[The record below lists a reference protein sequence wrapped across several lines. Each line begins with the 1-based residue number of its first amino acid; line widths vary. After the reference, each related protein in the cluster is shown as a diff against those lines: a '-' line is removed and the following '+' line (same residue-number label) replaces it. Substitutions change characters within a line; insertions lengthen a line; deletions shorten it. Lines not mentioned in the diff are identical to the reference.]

1 MAMMAGA
8 ALCFSGMGVCYRLA
22 LEEGLPTPAAP
33 FARGLFTLLILIPW
47 IARQGIAAAFLTR
60 RPWLMTGR
68 CAAGL
73 VSFQSWMLALVLL
86 PLADAVAIAQARPLW
101 AIPLAALFLH
111 ERIRRDRVLAALV
124 GFCGVLIIAQPGG
137 ALSWGVP
144 AAVLAGVGGAMVFIT
159 IKLLSTT
166 EPPMRVIA
174 WYALSSLVIWGP
186 VCAWL
191 WVTPSWGAVALL
203 LLGSLWALGGDWL
216 ASNAARRAEAGLLS
230 PMEYIQIPAGALFG
244 WLVFAELPGEWLP
257 VGVALMLAATVY
269 LARAAGRQA

>member
-1 MAMMAGA
+1 MMAGA

-33 FARGLFTLLILIPW
+33 FARGIFTLLILIPW

-111 ERIRRDRVLAALV
+111 ERVRRDRVLAALV

-244 WLVFAELPGEWLP
+244 WLIFAELPGEWLP
-257 VGVALMLAATVY
+257 MGVALMLAATLY
-269 LARAAGRQA
+269 LARAARRQA

>member
-8 ALCFSGMGVCYRLA
+8 ALCFSGMGISYRLA
-22 LEEGLPTPAAP
+22 LADGLPTPAAP
-33 FARGLFTLLILIPW
+33 FARGVFTLLMLVPW
-47 IARQGIAAAFLTR
+47 MLRHGVAAAFVTR
-60 RPWLMTGR
+60 RPWLLSAR

-73 VSFQSWMLALVLL
+73 VSFQGWIVALLLL

-124 GFCGVLIIAQPGG
+124 GFCGVLVIAQPGG
-137 ALSWGVP
+137 ALSWGMP
-144 AAVLAGVGGAMVFIT
+144 AAVVAGVGGAMVFIT
-159 IKLLSTT
+159 VKLLSTS

-174 WYALSSLVIWGP
+174 WYAASSLIIWGP
-186 VCAWL
+186 ICAWF
-191 WVTPSWGAVALL
+191 WVTPSWTALAFL
-203 LLGSLWALGGDWL
+203 LLGSFWALAGDWL

-244 WLVFAELPGEWLP
+244 WLIFAELPSEWLP
-257 VGVALMLAATVY
+257 LGVALMLAATVY
-269 LARAAGRQA
+269 LARAAGRG

>member
-1 MAMMAGA
+1 MMAGA

-33 FARGLFTLLILIPW
+33 FARGIFTLLILIPW

-111 ERIRRDRVLAALV
+111 ERVRRDRVLAALV

-137 ALSWGVP
+137 ALFWGVP

-257 VGVALMLAATVY
+257 MGVALMLAATLY
-269 LARAAGRQA
+269 LARAARRQA

>member
-8 ALCFSGMGVCYRLA
+8 ALCFTAMGIAYRLA
-22 LEEGLPTPAAP
+22 LQEGLPTPAAP
-33 FARGLFTLLILIPW
+33 FARGLFTLLMLLPW
-47 IARQGIAAAFLTR
+47 MARHGVAAAFITR

-73 VSFQSWMLALVLL
+73 VSFQSWMLALLLL

-137 ALSWGVP
+137 AWSWGIP
-144 AAVLAGVGGAMVFIT
+144 AAIMAGVGGAMVFIT
-159 IKLLSTT
+159 VKLLSTS

-186 VCAWL
+186 VCAWF
-191 WVTPSWGAVALL
+191 WVTPSWAAVALL
-203 LLGSLWALGGDWL
+203 LIGSLFALSGDWL

-230 PMEYIQIPAGALFG
+230 PMEYIQIPAGAFFG
-244 WLVFAELPGEWLP
+244 WLIFAELPG
-257 VGVALMLAATVY
+257 GAAPNSTGQS
-269 LARAAGRQA
+269 AQP

>member
-33 FARGLFTLLILIPW
+33 FARGIFTLLILIPW

-111 ERIRRDRVLAALV
+111 ERVRRDRVLAALV

-257 VGVALMLAATVY
+257 MGVALMLAATLY
-269 LARAAGRQA
+269 LARAARRQA

>member
-33 FARGLFTLLILIPW
+33 FARGVFTLLILIPW
-47 IARQGIAAAFLTR
+47 IARHGVAAAFLTR

-111 ERIRRDRVLAALV
+111 ERVRRDRVLAALV

-186 VCAWL
+186 ICAWL

-257 VGVALMLAATVY
+257 AGVALMLAATVY
-269 LARAAGRQA
+269 LARAAGRQG

>member
-1 MAMMAGA
+1 MMAGA

-33 FARGLFTLLILIPW
+33 FARGIFTLLILIPW

-111 ERIRRDRVLAALV
+111 ERVRRDRVLAALV

-137 ALSWGVP
+137 ALFWGVP

-244 WLVFAELPGEWLP
+244 WLIFAELPGEWLP
-257 VGVALMLAATVY
+257 MGVALMLAATLY
-269 LARAAGRQA
+269 LARAARRQA